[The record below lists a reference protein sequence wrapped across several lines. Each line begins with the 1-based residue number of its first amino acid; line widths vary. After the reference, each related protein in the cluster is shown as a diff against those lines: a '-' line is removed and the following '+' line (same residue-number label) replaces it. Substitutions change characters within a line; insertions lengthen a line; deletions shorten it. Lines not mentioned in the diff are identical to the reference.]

1 MENSPPEFRYLKA
14 LETLDLSYMLMLI
27 LGAVPVELG
36 FLDRLESVDL
46 EAKIWTTL
54 FLHFWATV
62 LPLTFHI

>member
-14 LETLDLSYMLMLI
+14 LETLDLSYMLI
-27 LGAVPVELG
+27 VGAVLIELG

-46 EAKIWTTL
+46 EAKNWTTL

-62 LPLTFHI
+62 LPSTFHI